1 MHWIQIY
8 DTTLRDGEQTPGV
21 HFGPRQK
28 LDIARRLAK
37 TGVDVIEAGFPAS
50 SKGDFEAVSGI
61 AAASEAGEL
70 PGVTVSAL
78 ARTLKEDVDAAAA
91 SLREAPRRRLHIFI
105 ATSDIHLAYKLK
117 IGREEAIARIR
128 ECVSYGKNLLRE
140 DGSPAFDEIEFS
152 AEDATRTEFAYL
164 CEAVRT
170 AVECGAEIVNIPDT
184 VGYTTPDE
192 FRRILTDLRGKVP
205 GGYRLSVHCHNDLG
219 LAVAN
224 SLAAAECG
232 ADQIECT
239 VNGLGERAGNAAMEE
254 IVMALRVRKDIL
266 RRGDEELGCRV
277 DPHEIT
283 ETSRLVASVSGIAVA
298 PNKAVVGQ
306 NAFSHA
312 SGIHQHGV
320 MSARGT
326 YEIMKPEEIGLNAN
340 TIVLGKLSGRHAFSD
355 RVAQLG
361 YSLDL
366 VGIDAAFARFKEIA
380 DKKSVMTDEDIRA
393 IVGEYLD
400 SREGVY
406 YLDTFQIQSGNHIRA
421 MALVSLIVK
430 EPGTQVRS
438 AENRVVTEAA
448 PGEGPIDAAFNA
460 INRIAGAENGRI
472 ELVSYGITAVTEGTD
487 ALGEAKVKIRDAEQG
502 TVFSGRGV
510 STDVI
515 KASIKAYLG
524 AVNKWTEQYGRSG
537 QSGQNGRPESGS

>member
-1 MHWIQIY
+1 M
-8 DTTLRDGEQTPGV
+8 
-21 HFGPRQK
+21 
-28 LDIARRLAK
+28 
-37 TGVDVIEAGFPAS
+37 IEAGFSAS
-50 SKGDFEAVSGI
+50 SPGDFEAVSGI
-61 AAASEAGEL
+61 AAASGAGEL

-78 ARTLKEDVDAAAA
+78 ARMLKDDVDAAAA
-91 SLREAPRRRLHIFI
+91 SLKEAARSRLHIFI
-105 ATSDIHLAYKLK
+105 ATSDIHLQYKLK
-117 IGREEAIARIR
+117 ISREEALDRIR
-128 ECVSYGKNLLRE
+128 ECTAYGKALRRE

-152 AEDATRTEFAYL
+152 AEDATRTDFPFL
-164 CEAVRT
+164 CEAVRA
-170 AVECGAEIVNIPDT
+170 AVEHGAGIVNIPDT

-192 FRRILTDLRGKVP
+192 FRRILCDLRREVP
-205 GGYRLSVHCHNDLG
+205 GDYRLSVHCHNDLG

-232 ADQIECT
+232 ADQVECT

-254 IVMALRVRKDIL
+254 IVMAMRVRKDVL
-266 RRGDEELGCRV
+266 RRAGEEMACRI
-277 DPHEIT
+277 DPREIT

-306 NAFSHA
+306 NAFAHA
-312 SGIHQHGV
+312 AGIHQHGV
-320 MSARGT
+320 MAARGT
-326 YEIMKPEEIGLNAN
+326 YEIMKPEEIGLTAN
-340 TIVLGKLSGRHAFSD
+340 TIVLGKLSGRHAFAD

-361 YSLDL
+361 YSLDGA
-366 VGIDAAFARFKEIA
+366 GIDAAFARFKEIA
-380 DKKSVMTDEDIRA
+380 DKKAVMTDEDIRA

-400 SREGVY
+400 SREGTY

-430 EPGTQVRS
+430 EPGTEVS
-438 AENRVVTEAA
+438 AEEKRVVTEAA

-460 INRIAGAENGRI
+460 VNRIAGAEGGLV

-524 AVNKWTEQYGRSG
+524 AVNKWTEQR
-537 QSGQNGRPESGS
+537 GQNGGERA